1 MAVRQPKEKQA
12 APCKLSLLHIANC
25 AFVLQNPAA
34 MQNVQDAT
42 KTPASPRPDPIASA
56 PGALEHAA
64 PPQYTSAPR
73 AALARKPKTL
83 ACKP

>member
-1 MAVRQPKEKQA
+1 MAARQPKEKQA
-12 APCKLSLLHIANC
+12 APCKLSVLHIAEC

-42 KTPASPRPDPIASA
+42 EPPAPPRPDPIASA
-56 PGALEHAA
+56 PGAVGHAA
-64 PPQYTSAPR
+64 PPRQTSAPR
-73 AALARKPKTL
+73 AARARRPKTL